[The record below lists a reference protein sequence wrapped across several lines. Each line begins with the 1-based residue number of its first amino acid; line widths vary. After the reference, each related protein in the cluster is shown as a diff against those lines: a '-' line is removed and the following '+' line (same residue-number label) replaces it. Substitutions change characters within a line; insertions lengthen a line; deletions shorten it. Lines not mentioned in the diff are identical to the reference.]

1 MLPVQSRNQ
10 AAASRVPVSQ
20 VWNRT
25 AREVQRVPV
34 AVRDDL
40 DHVRVQQFA
49 LFGDGLL
56 ERPDLSIGMA
66 ERVDEVFQEAG
77 GQRNFIALQAH
88 IDVSRNLA
96 GDGRHAIRTTTKIM
110 SRE

>member
-56 ERPDLSIGMA
+56 ERPDLSIGMG
-66 ERVDEVFQEAG
+66 ERGVEVFQQSG
-77 GQRNFIALQAH
+77 GQRNFISLQVH
-88 IDVSRNLA
+88 MSVTRTLA
-96 GDGRHAIRTTTKIM
+96 RDGRHSSGTNSTIT
-110 SRE
+110 